1 MSEFSVLINDQDD
14 IPVGLLMV
22 HLINHEYLKY
32 ENGNPVLEWIVS
44 SFPMKFQWLKQFG
57 NLENQLNRYIY
68 KEIIDS
74 KLSPDV
80 IVNPV
85 DEEHAIALTRNF
97 SRKLTKVNSQ
107 WNELAVKWPKKF
119 ISIAENKE
127 IYLNILIQQFQNLY
141 KSFQNKTHYKMAEN
155 PFQTIAWDIAIK
167 KILFDNHI
175 DYFENISDNNQSKI
189 DESNENKL
197 SNNFINYDEIIKNS
211 PLYDS
216 QFNLE
221 RKIHNLSE
229 ILEKI
234 ICVYEISEQHFLKEV
249 RINYSYRMELARYLY
264 IPIDATRIDSGIY
277 MLLEGN
283 ETRHIYIIL
292 EDNTIEEF
300 LESIRQATGA
310 IAEEDD

>member
-32 ENGNPVLEWIVS
+32 ENGKPVLEWIVN

-85 DEEHAIALTRNF
+85 DEENAIALTRNF

-107 WNELAVKWPKKF
+107 WNELAVKWPKYF

-141 KSFQNKTHYKMAEN
+141 KSFQNKTHYNMAEN
-155 PFQTIAWDIAIK
+155 SFQTIAWDIAIK

-175 DYFENISDNNQSKI
+175 DYFENFSDNNQSKI

-234 ICVYEISEQHFLKEV
+234 ICVYEISEQYFLKEV
-249 RINYSYRMELARYLY
+249 RIDYSYRMELARYLY

>member
-22 HLINHEYLKY
+22 HLVNHEYLKY
-32 ENGNPVLEWIVS
+32 ENGDPVLEWIVS

-57 NLENQLNRYIY
+57 NLENQLNRYIN

-85 DEEHAIALTRNF
+85 DEEHAIALTRRF
-97 SRKLTKVNSQ
+97 SRKLTKVTSQ
-107 WNELAVKWPKKF
+107 WNELAVKWPKYF

-167 KILFDNHI
+167 KILFDSHI
-175 DYFENISDNNQSKI
+175 DYFENISDNNQSII
-189 DESNENKL
+189 DESNDNKI
-197 SNNFINYDEIIKNS
+197 SNNFISYDEIMKNS
-211 PLYDS
+211 SLYDS

-221 RKIHNLSE
+221 RKTHNLSE
-229 ILEKI
+229 TLEKI
-234 ICVYEISEQHFLKEV
+234 ICLYEISEQHFVNEV
-249 RINYSYRMELARYLY
+249 RIDYFYRMEFARYFY
-264 IPIDATRIDSGIY
+264 IPIDDARINSGIY
-277 MLLEGN
+277 MLLECN
-283 ETRHIYIIL
+283 ETKHIYIVL
-292 EDNTIEEF
+292 EDNLIDEF
-300 LESIRQATGA
+300 CDNIRQTTGA
-310 IAEEDD
+310 TTEGED